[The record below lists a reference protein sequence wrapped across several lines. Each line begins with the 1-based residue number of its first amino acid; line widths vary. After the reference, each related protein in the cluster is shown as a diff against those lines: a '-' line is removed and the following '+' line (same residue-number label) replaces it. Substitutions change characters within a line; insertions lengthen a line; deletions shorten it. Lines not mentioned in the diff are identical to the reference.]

1 MFTFIQVAMLSFQTT
16 HRIHNIVK
24 EFFLYKPI
32 WRNYYSLRVLRVNNY
47 FSSRTYCAGASSS
60 GIGRN
65 TITAETGER
74 LQKFLR
80 NCGIASR
87 RHAEELISSGRVKCN
102 GVVVT
107 TLGTKASD
115 KDLIEVDGRA
125 VYQRS
130 CFRWVMVNKPFG
142 LITTASDDRGRRTVC
157 DLVNDA
163 HKDGLVPVGRLDQAS
178 TGLLLLT
185 NETNWI
191 HKLLHPKFGHSKEYI
206 VCVQGRIEEKT
217 LDKLRR
223 GILLPGEEKL
233 TAPAVFK
240 AVACYANHSYVR
252 VVIREG
258 RKRQI
263 RRMFLTVGHVV
274 LSLERIRFGSL
285 LLPTDLKPG
294 KWRDLSQ
301 SEVTKLKT
309 EFGHFVRRKSL
320 A

>member
-1 MFTFIQVAMLSFQTT
+1 MFKVLC
-16 HRIHNIVK
+16 
-24 EFFLYKPI
+24 LLKPI
-32 WRNYYSLRVLRVNNY
+32 WKSHCLHIFRMNNY
-47 FSSRTYCAGASSS
+47 SATVRSFYASPLRSVPSS
-60 GIGRN
+60 GMKERD
-65 TITAETGER
+65 TFPTDSSER
-74 LQKFLR
+74 LQKFLS
-80 NCGIASR
+80 NSGIASR
-87 RHAEELISSGRVKCN
+87 RHAEELISSGRVKCS
-102 GVVVT
+102 GIVVT
-107 TLGTKASD
+107 TLGTKIFPE
-115 KDLIEVDGRA
+115 KDVIEVDGKV
-125 VYQRS
+125 VYKRS

-142 LITTASDDRGRRTVC
+142 LITTARDDRGRRTVC
-157 DLVNDA
+157 DLVKDA

-206 VCVQGRIEEKT
+206 VCVQGRVEEKT

-223 GILLPGEEKL
+223 GVLLPGEEKA
-233 TAPAVFK
+233 TVPAVFK
-240 AVACYANHSYVR
+240 AFACYADRSYIR

-258 RKRQI
+258 KKRQI
-263 RRMFLTVGHVV
+263 RRMFLTVGHIV

-294 KWRDLSQ
+294 KWRDLSP

-309 EFGHFVRRKSL
+309 ELGHFIKGKSL